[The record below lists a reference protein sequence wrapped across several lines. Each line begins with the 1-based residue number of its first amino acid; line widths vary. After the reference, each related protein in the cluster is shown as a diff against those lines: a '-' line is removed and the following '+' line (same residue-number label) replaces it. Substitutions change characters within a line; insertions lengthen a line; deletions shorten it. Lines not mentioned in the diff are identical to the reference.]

1 VRASRPTTGLPVG
14 LQIMAPAMADDRLYR
29 VGAAVEAGLRRPVGT
44 PPSRG
49 GSAAVTPSPRVR
61 LVLSLS
67 TAAFS
72 LDQRAARPSYRPRQR
87 ATRLAVIDG
96 VVSSAAVVTGLLLAW
111 RTLRNPDEDV
121 A

>member
-1 VRASRPTTGLPVG
+1 
-14 LQIMAPAMADDRLYR
+14 
-29 VGAAVEAGLRRPVGT
+29 
-44 PPSRG
+44 
-49 GSAAVTPSPRVR
+49 
-61 LVLSLS
+61 VLSLS

-72 LDQRAARPSYRPRQR
+72 LVSALRDLRTARVNGD
-87 ATRLAVIDG
+87 RLAVIDG